1 MWYSVTVTQ
10 RVRVWVSQP
19 ERPAT
24 PRRKNM
30 KGNGTDEE
38 FEGDGLLDETDEVL
52 DDEVN
57 TVLDDATREEL
68 DNLMGAKVVGLDVW
82 EESLSDD
89 EDEEPPT
96 PEERVLFDADLM
108 FEDGIALELYAAAAY
123 PDPDGDPVKGM
134 EQITAV
140 LEKLADQQ
148 LQLMDFDQADEE
160 GGLALAFGA
169 DDKVQLVLAAGA
181 WLVSEWEEE
190 LESEDDD
197 EAAEGE

>member
-1 MWYSVTVTQ
+1 
-10 RVRVWVSQP
+10 
-19 ERPAT
+19 
-24 PRRKNM
+24 M